1 MTYALIPTGLLA
13 LALKGARTAFAVV
26 KPATVRIADALRN
39 RLAVQRLRDLDDRAL
54 KDIGLV
60 RSDVAGAL
68 AAPLHVDPSSVLSD
82 RRLAHERRLLQTV
95 LTTRPDPAR
104 PGHLPRPAA

>member
-1 MTYALIPTGLLA
+1 MTLAFVPTGLLA
-13 LALKGARTAFAVV
+13 LALGAARKAAAAVV
-26 KPATVRIADALRN
+26 PVIAQIAAALRN
-39 RLAVQRLRDLDDRAL
+39 RAAVLRLADLDDRAL

-82 RRLAHERRLLQTV
+82 RRGERFARLGPSV
-95 LTTRPDPAR
+95 LTPASAPRR
-104 PGHLPRPAA
+104 PGHLPRVA